1 MRRALVPACFL
12 FAVLTA
18 AGMTTM
24 GLTTTR
30 AEAACPARLGVDFGD
45 TLISIARTCGISV
58 ETLRAANPGLNA
70 NTLRAGM
77 VITVPRPAL
86 PSPQQPIGRPSVRI
100 APQMVPP
107 ATAVSPP
114 TLTPPPP
121 VLRHPQEPRGFDVR
135 PKHMQPR
142 RPYPPFEPFP
152 HQRN

>member
-1 MRRALVPACFL
+1 MKGARILGGIV
-12 FAVLTA
+12 FAVLA
-18 AGMTTM
+18 SAH
-24 GLTTTR
+24 
-30 AEAACPARLGVDFGD
+30 AEAACPERLGVGFGD
-45 TLISIARTCGISV
+45 TLTSIARACGISV

-100 APQMVPP
+100 APPLVPP

-114 TLTPPPP
+114 TLTLPPPAI
-121 VLRHPQEPRGFDVR
+121 RHPQEPRGFDVR

-142 RPYPPFEPFP
+142 TPYPPFEPFM

>member
-12 FAVLTA
+12 LAVLA
-18 AGMTTM
+18 AGLTII

-45 TLISIARTCGISV
+45 TLISIARTCGISI

-100 APQMVPP
+100 APPLVPP

-114 TLTPPPP
+114 TLTAPPPA
-121 VLRHPQEPRGFDVR
+121 LRHPQEPRGFDVR

-142 RPYPPFEPFP
+142 TPYPPFEPFP